1 VIIPK
6 HERSAEPLIGENVIK
21 HPDMVRAVE
30 WVLTEYEPPKR
41 EICIFVPCSKAKPYH
56 KSPSHKM
63 FDSIIFRHLTHDQVH
78 IVVFGTCGVTP
89 RELDTEYPFMD
100 YQFMLGRCDV
110 PKVKREFHKLESQ
123 RLARYLEL
131 TKQHYKHRIAYC
143 LGDFRLAMEKAVELS
158 QVKVDIVPKPGTM
171 EKLHNPDLKFS
182 FGSLYHQEYQRDFEE
197 AICRAAGL
205 DTSNDTVTDVQRTAD
220 DTATNI
226 QRTSDDTATDIRR
239 TSNDT
244 ATDIRRTSNDMATDI
259 RRTSNDM
266 ATDIRRTNVHVTDD
280 SDWYII

>member
-1 VIIPK
+1 MIIPE

-56 KSPSHKM
+56 ESPSHKM

-78 IVVFGTCGVTP
+78 VVVFGTCGVTP

-131 TKQHYKHRIAYC
+131 TKQHYRHRIAYC

-182 FGSLYHQEYQRDFEE
+182 FGSLYHQEYQRDFDE

-205 DTSNDTVTDVQRTAD
+205 DTSNDAITDIRA
-220 DTATNI
+220 
-226 QRTSDDTATDIRR
+226 TSDDAVTDIRA
-239 TSNDT
+239 TSDD
-244 ATDIRRTSNDMATDI
+244 AV
-259 RRTSNDM
+259 
-266 ATDIRRTNVHVTDD
+266 TDIRRTNVRVTDD

>member
-1 VIIPK
+1 MIIPE

-56 KSPSHKM
+56 ESPSHKM

-78 IVVFGTCGVTP
+78 VVVFGTCGVTP

-110 PKVKREFHKLESQ
+110 PKVKREFHKLESR

-131 TKQHYKHRIAYC
+131 TKQHYRHRIAYC

-182 FGSLYHQEYQRDFEE
+182 FGSLYHQEYQRDFDE

-205 DTSNDTVTDVQRTAD
+205 DTSNDAITDIRG
-220 DTATNI
+220 
-226 QRTSDDTATDIRR
+226 TSDDAVTDIRA
-239 TSNDT
+239 TSDDAVTNIRGTSDD
-244 ATDIRRTSNDMATDI
+244 AVTDIRATSDDAVTDI
-259 RRTSNDM
+259 QTTSDDEV
-266 ATDIRRTNVHVTDD
+266 TDIRRTNVRVTDD